1 MSSLASLSSLSS
13 SSLAGSA
20 SGGAAEGG
28 VTVDFDATILVQIAL
43 IVVLLVFLKPLLFD
57 PLMKLFEEREK
68 KIDGAKLQARRM
80 DEKSATALGEYEE
93 AMAKARASAGGER
106 ERLKAE
112 GTAHEAEILEAVRK
126 KTETSMEEGRRK
138 IEVDLAAARA
148 ELKRD
153 AEALAR
159 DVATRILGREVH

>member
-1 MSSLASLSSLSS
+1 MSSLASVSSLSS
-13 SSLAGSA
+13 SVISGSA
-20 SGGAAEGG
+20 GAGAAEGG

-43 IVVLLVFLKPLLFD
+43 VVVLLVFLKPLLFD

-80 DEKSATALGEYEE
+80 DEKSASALSEYED
-93 AMAKARASAGGER
+93 AMAKARATAGGER
-106 ERLKAE
+106 ERLRAE
-112 GTAHEAEILEAVRK
+112 GTKEEAAILEAVRK
-126 KTETSMEEGRRK
+126 KTEKSMEEGRQK
-138 IEVDLAAARA
+138 IESDLATARA

-153 AEALAR
+153 AESLAR

>member
-1 MSSLASLSSLSS
+1 MSSLASVSSLSS
-13 SSLAGSA
+13 SLLSVSAGT
-20 SGGAAEGG
+20 GAAEGG

-57 PLMKLFEEREK
+57 PLLKLFEEREK

-93 AMAKARASAGGER
+93 AMAKARATAGGER
-106 ERLKAE
+106 ERLREE
-112 GTAHEAEILEAVRK
+112 GTKQETEILEAVRK
-126 KTETSMEEGRRK
+126 KTELSMEVGRQK
-138 IEVDLAAARA
+138 IEVELAAARA

-153 AEALAR
+153 AESLAR

>member
-1 MSSLASLSSLSS
+1 MAALGSVSSLSS
-13 SSLAGSA
+13 SVLAGSA
-20 SGGAAEGG
+20 GTGATEGG
-28 VTVDFDATILVQIAL
+28 VNVDFDATILVQIAL

-80 DEKSATALGEYEE
+80 DEKSATALEEYED
-93 AMAKARASAGGER
+93 AMAKARATAGAER
-106 ERLKAE
+106 ERQRAE
-112 GTAHEAEILEAVRK
+112 GTKEEAEILENVRK
-126 KTETSMEEGRRK
+126 KTEKAMEEGRQK
-138 IEVDLAAARA
+138 IEMDLAAARA

-153 AEALAR
+153 AESLAR

>member
-1 MSSLASLSSLSS
+1 MSSLASVGSLSS
-13 SSLAGSA
+13 SVLSGFA

-80 DEKSATALGEYEE
+80 DEKSANALGEYEE

-126 KTETSMEEGRRK
+126 KTEKSMEEGRRK

-153 AEALAR
+153 ADALAR